1 MNSIYQRLRAQNLCN
16 HRQLANIGVNGAR
29 VTSMSPP
36 GGIIESF
43 TPDAALDAPSLVIH
57 ALIGNDVCNGHP
69 GTSSMT
75 TVEEFQAAVLASL
88 DYLDANLP
96 AGSHVAFLG
105 LVDGRIL
112 FDTTKSRIHPLGVT
126 YPALYDYLGC
136 TGSSPCLGWLNSNET
151 MRNITSERA
160 ANLTSVYDAII
171 AVNGSAYKNF
181 DLYRLQVDWPEL
193 LANYTAHGGDPI
205 NVIEPVVRARTSL
218 PPLADAGS
226 VAPLLDALH
235 LHPRAILSL
244 LPRSQPAG
252 WLPPLAGGQ
261 SAPRGR
267 SVGRPGGAQA
277 VVAPTGKPKQPRYRA
292 AVWRAAQRILTN
304 SIQGRGYEEEARYT

>member
-16 HRQLANIGVNGAR
+16 HRQFANIGVNGAR

-69 GTSSMT
+69 GTSAMT

-136 TGSSPCLGWLNSNET
+136 TGSSPCLGWLNTNET

-160 ANLTSVYDAII
+160 ANLTKVYDDII

-193 LANYTAHGGDPI
+193 IANYTAHGGDAI
-205 NVIEPVVRARTSL
+205 NVIEPVVRAHALTRPPLLRRPAAPHVPL
-218 PPLADAGS
+218 PPPRSFSLCTRRTASTPRRRGISSSRACSGMTWRQTS
-226 VAPLLDALH
+226 PRGCLLPTRTTPLLRSSLARSSTDTELH
-235 LHPRAILSL
+235 
-244 LPRSQPAG
+244 
-252 WLPPLAGGQ
+252 
-261 SAPRGR
+261 
-267 SVGRPGGAQA
+267 V
-277 VVAPTGKPKQPRYRA
+277 
-292 AVWRAAQRILTN
+292 
-304 SIQGRGYEEEARYT
+304 QG